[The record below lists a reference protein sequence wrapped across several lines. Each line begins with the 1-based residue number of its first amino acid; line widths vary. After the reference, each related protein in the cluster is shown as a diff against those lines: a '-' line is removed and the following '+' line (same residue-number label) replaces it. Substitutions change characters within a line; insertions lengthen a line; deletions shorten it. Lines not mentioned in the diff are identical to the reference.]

1 MIKAIT
7 AVAVSVLT
15 LTSCGTIR
23 EEIPKGPVAQLLFP
37 DRDPVTAASALDR
50 YYDTIPDTA
59 LPVAPAGQP
68 LPAETAILTRIL
80 VASCAN
86 EEVANPALAQMAR
99 ERADL
104 MLMIGDNVY
113 GDRDGEAYVSND
125 ADLTELRNAFADLGA
140 SAEFQAARAAHPMMV
155 AWDDHD
161 YGANDAGRDF
171 PFKRFAERIHERF
184 WGLDKTKDVGHWD
197 GTYYA
202 RSFGP
207 EGQRVQVIML
217 DTRFFRSGL
226 TATDEFGAPGKE
238 RYIPSTDTAQDMLG
252 NEQWTW
258 LQNQLA
264 QPADIRLIVS
274 SIQVLPTVHGW
285 EAWSTLPTERDHLFS
300 LIKQSGANG
309 VVFVSGDR
317 HTGFLYKD
325 DTALNHQAL
334 EITASS
340 LNVAFATESA
350 EHDTRQ
356 IGAGF
361 APENF
366 GEVGIDWSGRRLSLK
381 LRDNAGALVRETSAS
396 FDELGL

>member
-1 MIKAIT
+1 MKNPLAL
-7 AVAVSVLT
+7 AALAAFA
-15 LTSCGTIR
+15 LTSCGTVR
-23 EEIPKGPVAQLLFP
+23 EDVPKGPVAQLLFP
-37 DRDPVTAASALDR
+37 DRGPVTADLALER
-50 YYDTIPDTA
+50 YYDTIPDSA

-86 EEVANPALAQMAR
+86 EEAPNPALAQMAR

-125 ADLTELRNAFADLGA
+125 ADLMELREAFSDLGA
-140 SAEFQAARAAHPMMV
+140 SSEFQAARAAHPMMV

-161 YGANDAGRDF
+161 YGANDAGREF
-171 PFKRFAERIHERF
+171 PFRRFAERIHERF
-184 WGLDKTKDVGHWD
+184 WGLDKERDVGNWD

-202 RSFGP
+202 RAFGP
-207 EGQRVQVIML
+207 EGQRVQIIML
-217 DTRFFRSGL
+217 DTRFFRSAL
-226 TATDEFGAPGKE
+226 TPTDEFGAPGKE
-238 RYIPSTDTAQDMLG
+238 RYMPSTDASQNMLG

-285 EAWSTLPTERDHLFS
+285 EAWSQLPAERDRLFS
-300 LIKQSGANG
+300 MVKQSGAEG

-317 HTGFLYKD
+317 HTSFLYKD
-325 DTALNHQAL
+325 GAALDYPAL
-334 EITASS
+334 ELTASS
-340 LNVAFATESA
+340 LNVSFATESA
-350 EHDTRQ
+350 ERDARQ

-366 GEVGIDWSGRRLSLK
+366 GEVAIDWQARRLSLM
-381 LRDNAGALVRETSAS
+381 LRNNQGALVRQTSAS